1 MRFMYNVLDIC
12 RYVVN
17 ISDTELNGIS
27 NLKLQ
32 KILYFI
38 QAYFLI
44 STGKPCFSE
53 NIEAWDFG
61 PVVPVAYHNFKQF
74 GAMNIPSISTYL
86 EYDSNNM
93 WNVKRKVF
101 NENIILEEDRNKIRN
116 VLNIFKDYSAT
127 SLVDLTH
134 NQAPWKN
141 AYVPGMNNIITLDSI
156 RRYFND

>member
-1 MRFMYNVLDIC
+1 MYNVLDIC